1 MEAGT
6 QKVFL
11 ELTETK
17 KVELKTSLVL
27 KLSEG
32 LSIPTQF
39 PASPPCFSALSRLL
53 SWWIPTGFAVR
64 TAYWGQITMVLSL

>member
-17 KVELKTSLVL
+17 KLELKTSLVSN
-27 KLSEG
+27 LSED
-32 LSIPTQF
+32 LNIPTQF
-39 PASPPCFSALSRLL
+39 PASPPCFSALSHRL
-53 SWWIPTGFAVR
+53 SWWIPTGFAVC
-64 TAYWGQITMVLSL
+64 TAHWGQIRMVLSF

>member
-17 KVELKTSLVL
+17 KVKLKTSLVL
-27 KLSEG
+27 KLSED

-39 PASPPCFSALSRLL
+39 PASPPCFYALSRLL
-53 SWWIPTGFAVR
+53 SWWVPTGFALR
-64 TAYWGQITMVLSL
+64 TAYWGQITMVLSF